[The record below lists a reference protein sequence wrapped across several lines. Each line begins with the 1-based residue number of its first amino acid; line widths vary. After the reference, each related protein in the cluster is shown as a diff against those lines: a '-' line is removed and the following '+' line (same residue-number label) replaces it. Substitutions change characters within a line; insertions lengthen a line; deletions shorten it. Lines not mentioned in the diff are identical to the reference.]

1 MIDRENCS
9 NGGKKIGIFLLFVNI
24 LRSELGLDWY
34 GIIYLSVDL
43 SILYLFIKDMRFCD
57 SVGDISITL

>member
-1 MIDRENCS
+1 MIDSENCS
-9 NGGKKIGIFLLFVNI
+9 NGGKKIGIILLFVNI

-57 SVGDISITL
+57 SVVDISITL